1 MIERWLDEVRAQVT
15 LETLNHLRFIAPGI
29 IAICFAAI
37 LGWLSGMWSIKV
49 PELKDAATLLVF
61 LLPAAL
67 YYVTPVRTLVNKLHA
82 DRITNNIVDQF
93 VRIGRGVENEGRYQW
108 SQIKTIFYPI
118 IDKDPSLSQKAKLAY
133 ANGFIWT
140 TCADVTALSAFYL
153 IISIVIA
160 FGWGNYG
167 ALVAT
172 SIFGITAIASFFGSV
187 VTTKRHLG
195 ISQEQLDIIEDL
207 YANDVR
213 SGLERIDAR
222 QSR

>member
-1 MIERWLDEVRAQVT
+1 MIEPGLDDVGAQVT
-15 LETLNHLRFIAPGI
+15 LETLKHLRFIAPGI
-29 IAICFAAI
+29 IVICFAAI
-37 LGWLSGMWSIKV
+37 LGWLSGMWSIEV
-49 PELKDAATLLVF
+49 PELKDAATLPLF

-67 YYVTPVRTLVNKLHA
+67 YYVTPIRTWVNKPHA
-82 DRITNNIVDQF
+82 DRITNNIVDQL
-93 VRIGRGVENEGRYQW
+93 VRIGRGGPNEGRYQW

-118 IDKDPSLSQKAKLAY
+118 IDKDPSLSQKSKLAY

-140 TCADVTALSAFYL
+140 TFADVTALSL
-153 IISIVIA
+153 IYVVTSLVIA

-167 ALVAT
+167 SLVAA
-172 SIFGITAIASFFGSV
+172 SIFGIVAIASFFGSFA
-187 VTTKRHLG
+187 TTKRHLG

-207 YANDVR
+207 YANEVR